1 MRNAVGLYPPRRCF
15 LQGRGAE
22 RNGIRRT
29 PGIGNAAT
37 TRGSVEIVIHF
48 CASFVIEEIEV
59 AVWWL
64 DKFRPFAAEKLF
76 TAMLRKTDTMKQPQ
90 RRVLTERW
98 PSG

>member
-1 MRNAVGLYPPRRCF
+1 MRNAAGVYPPRGCF
-15 LQGRGAE
+15 GSGNGAE
-22 RNGIRRT
+22 RNGSRPTARIRD
-29 PGIGNAAT
+29 AAT

-48 CASFVIEEIEV
+48 CPSFVIEEIEV

-76 TAMLRKTDTMKQPQ
+76 TAMLRKTDTMRQPQ